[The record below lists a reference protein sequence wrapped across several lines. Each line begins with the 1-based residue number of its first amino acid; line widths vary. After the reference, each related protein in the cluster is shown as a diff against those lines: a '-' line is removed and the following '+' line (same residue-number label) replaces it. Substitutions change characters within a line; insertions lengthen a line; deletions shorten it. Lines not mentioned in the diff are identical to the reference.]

1 MHAAVHELIHQRYS
15 DQLAKIRQQGWKEHL
30 KISTHAKFERDLLK
44 TNEQI
49 APQSRRI
56 FRTFVW

>member
-1 MHAAVHELIHQRYS
+1 MNRYETR
-15 DQLAKIRQQGWKEHL
+15 DQLAKIRQQGCKEHL

-49 APQSRRI
+49 ARQSRRI